1 MGTVSGSAQFPIHVG
16 PPDSSPQVLRAAGL
30 VLSPGQGSWEL
41 VVCIEPSLGLD
52 KSNVSW
58 LLSYI
63 KVHVFG
69 CLILCSKV
77 YC

>member
-52 KSNVSW
+52 KSNVS
-58 LLSYI
+58 
-63 KVHVFG
+63 
-69 CLILCSKV
+69 
-77 YC
+77 